1 LHRLCALLSAGRRLG
16 LIVILVMAHGTATFA
31 GTLEVVRPLA
41 EAPGDIRYD
50 HYWQLLMQTLAIDF
64 GPFVLRAAG
73 LPMTELRSMQELES
87 GRGTI
92 TVLMHGN
99 VADYE
104 RRLMPIRFPLDK
116 SLLGYRVFLISGE
129 MQSNLNLVGGLDDL
143 RRYRIGQGREWGDVT
158 ILRQAG
164 LTVVEGA
171 SYEGLSPL

>member
-1 LHRLCALLSAGRRLG
+1 MHRLCALLSAGRRLG

-73 LPMTELRSMQELES
+73 LPMTELRSMQELET

-92 TVLMHGN
+92 TVLVHGN
-99 VADYE
+99 VADCE
-104 RRLMPIRFPLDK
+104 RRLMPIRFPVDK
-116 SLLGYRVFLISGE
+116 GLPLVSHATLLRGANNRLGVASWGCVMGDMNPSIVGVILAAVLFGGSLLGVL
-129 MQSNLNLVGGLDDL
+129 LNATLPG
-143 RRYRIGQGREWGDVT
+143 IT
-158 ILRQAG
+158 
-164 LTVVEGA
+164 
-171 SYEGLSPL
+171 

>member
-1 LHRLCALLSAGRRLG
+1 MHRLCALLSAGRRLG

-64 GPFVLRAAG
+64 GPFVLREAG

-92 TVLMHGN
+92 TALMHGN

-116 SLLGYRVFLISGE
+116 GLLGYRVFLISGE
-129 MQSNLNLVGGLDDL
+129 MQSKLDLVRGLDDL
-143 RRYRIGQGREWGDVT
+143 HRYRIGQGREWGDVT

-171 SYEGLSPL
+171 SYEGLSLL

>member
-1 LHRLCALLSAGRRLG
+1 MHRLCALLSAGRRLG

-64 GPFVLRAAG
+64 GPFVLRAVG
-73 LPMTELRSMQELES
+73 LPMTELRSKQELET
-87 GRGTI
+87 GRGAI
-92 TVLMHGN
+92 TVLVHGN

-116 SLLGYRVFLISGE
+116 GLLGYRVFLISGE
-129 MQSNLNLVGGLDDL
+129 MQS
-143 RRYRIGQGREWGDVT
+143 
-158 ILRQAG
+158 
-164 LTVVEGA
+164 
-171 SYEGLSPL
+171 